1 MQMHPF
7 VVAGV
12 APSGLFGD
20 RVIANPPDLWMPLAS
35 ESVLEGANSA
45 LKNDDE
51 LWLYPLGRVRSGVN
65 SGALQAK
72 LSGALQQWLTTRST
86 YTDHGG
92 AAVIPRQHVIL
103 APAGGG
109 IQKLQQQ
116 TGAGLRLLMFSL
128 R

>member
-1 MQMHPF
+1 VQMHPF